1 MKTFAKAPLAVAIAA
16 FLAAPCA
23 LAQYSGSNGSN
34 GSNDFD
40 TDAYLDVDVENDI
53 SVSLEHNVKNSI
65 DVGIS
70 YEMVADPAD
79 HFSAA
84 TIDRKQFTDDN
95 AVKSDFTE
103 NNSELI
109 GSGNGA
115 TGNIGINV
123 ASGDLNKQANDT
135 AIASGNQGGE
145 GGEQLTSMM
154 WGGHNGGGGNNG
166 GNGNDDAAMVFAKAA
181 TFSIQS
187 SSNNSYDNDGTTN
200 SAVLNNSLNNVSG
213 NIGVNMA
220 SGAGNIQNNA
230 MTLAVGQDSSA
241 EATTG
246 GVQVSYNNVSDG
258 DLGVAH
264 AGWSVYV
271 QNNSNNAQ
279 LNNALSGAAGN
290 VGVSIASGN
299 GNMQSNT
306 LSIARAQ

>member
-1 MKTFAKAPLAVAIAA
+1 MKTFAKAPLALAIAA
-16 FLAAPCA
+16 LLAAPYA
-23 LAQYSGSNGSN
+23 LAQSNGN
-34 GSNDFD
+34 NNFD

-53 SVSLEHNVKNSI
+53 SVSLEHDVANSI
-65 DVGIS
+65 EVGIT
-70 YEMVADPAD
+70 YEMEADPAD

-95 AVKSDFTE
+95 AVKTDFTD
-103 NNSELI
+103 NSSEMI
-109 GSGNGA
+109 NSGNGA

-135 AIASGNQGGE
+135 AIASGDQGGE

-154 WGGHNGGGGNNG
+154 WGGGHGGGGNG
-166 GNGNDDAAMVFAKAA
+166 DNGNDDAAMVFAKAA

-187 SSNNSYDNDGTTN
+187 TSNNSYDNDGTTN
-200 SAVLNNSLNNVSG
+200 SAVIDNSLNYVSG

-220 SGAGNIQNNA
+220 SGAGNVQNNA

-258 DLGVAH
+258 DLGVTH

-271 QNNSNNAQ
+271 QNNTNDAK
-279 LNNALSGAAGN
+279 LNNALTGAAGN